1 MGRGEPIDRG
11 KWPESGAHRK
21 LLEFLD
27 RVHAGNGLK
36 SRRDITAAMNLESPS
51 YVNDM
56 LRGMRLPVDDRQVT
70 ALVRALGGGTDEAAN
85 GRRLL
90 DRARAEE
97 RAVERGEKRSRP
109 QSGTQ
114 HPWARCVAE
123 HAAWNLV
130 DGDLDTADLREQS
143 VSVAERL
150 AALSAEA
157 ERTLAGDPWLDT
169 DLADRFARRADWLV
183 RTTWEDTPD
192 LSPAEAA
199 LLALVP
205 LLHHTHMARTLAAL
219 HEIRPLELGV
229 ADHAEA
235 PRRDFEAFCNGHQ
248 ELVERAQAPA
258 LPDRDSAGPEIGWWL
273 FRRWAAR
280 FPDAYRLGAIRRL
293 LQDADVTDPRMR
305 DEVLEAKTVQR
316 FLAGLRLDPAELAD
330 TDRQHTPQPV
340 NVLFAGEPDQQRVR
354 ELLLS
359 HLLAVAYAVA
369 IDVIRLPDI
378 VVRHLGIPS
387 AVELDRLRDT
397 VTSRAKWVLQSDCL
411 VLRTDCHHPAELEGL
426 RQYARQVDTL
436 LHAVRRVCADRPAM
450 EMLTRLP
457 SRASADDVRPDIDED
472 GRPLFQHV
480 SRFRLDERRVQ
491 GLLMGEQLYKD
502 RGLAVR
508 ELYQNAL
515 DACRWR
521 RARLAYRR
529 QRGDW
534 PDDWNGRIHFVQG
547 LDHDGRAYLE
557 CRDNGIGMTEAVLT
571 EVFAQAGVRFT
582 DLTEFLVESAEWKG
596 AATQV
601 PFYPNSRFG
610 IGVLSYFMIA
620 DEIEVVTRPLERGN
634 RPHPAMKV
642 SIFGPGH
649 LFRIEH
655 LPEGRSPGTSVKL
668 YLRDAEQAPSCVEE
682 LRQLLGVAEFE
693 TVAEHG
699 TQRER
704 WDPGVLNPR
713 VRPAWQPDGL
723 DAHGTLVPWQDEQG
737 DGQVVWCE
745 HGGGLLVDGLYV
757 RPSVRNGVF
766 AGFRDGILRGAVVNL
781 TRRNTPD
788 RLSVDRRQ
796 VLSDVSA
803 NVEELLS
810 AATGALM
817 TDGQELL
824 DVRWV
829 SAVTEAS
836 PRLGDLVTEAA
847 IEAGASFRT
856 RTGEI
861 EVREV
866 GCFLQDSH
874 LVLEGDEH
882 AHGPASDDVPNNLW
896 NWDFGDKPPDQVLVW
911 RLIAHG
917 VRTDLDALGVETT
930 GPVRPALP
938 TDTLLL
944 GAVRD
949 GFDAGD
955 RLHVSS
961 WLWDDTEL
969 RNRPGHILWTAM
981 HTGGSPREVARRAV
995 DLGCHEIVPEHFS
1008 AAAQVDRIDLAL
1020 LSRGRNGLPGWL
1032 DLTDPVPVGHLLA
1045 VALEYGI
1052 GLSEG
1057 QGRLEGYG
1065 FRLTSRP
1072 RTESFSAADLPLL
1085 SWSVIDT
1092 AGGDHYE
1099 WYEWL
1104 GSDSIPASHVVRVA
1118 GQTGLPIP
1126 QVCDRLA
1133 DFGLR
1138 TERLSLPDA
1147 PRADDLVLFDWK
1159 PTYNEQ
1165 ADHRLP
1171 VAYRH
1176 LVRAATE
1183 LDMPLPEV
1191 AERLAAY
1198 GVVVPE
1204 RLPDRPEADDLNLL
1218 SYFHPQAAS
1227 GEAGGERVHLPQL
1240 LVMSS
1245 RAEVEPSRAAE
1256 RLAEY
1261 GIEVP
1266 PGELPPGIDN
1276 LTRRMMSRD
1285 FDDMGPWL
1293 DESATI
1299 PRAHF
1304 AFALVEF
1311 GVAPRA
1317 AAERLAG
1324 CGLRVPTDL
1333 PEHPDHDDIRLL
1345 YHLGEKTEVSRLA
1358 LDVAVPLL
1366 HLLDSARETRFTVRE
1381 AAARLRWL
1389 GATVPDVDQVVADA
1403 LARLP
1408 RP

>member
-27 RVHAGNGLK
+27 RVHADNGLK

-70 ALVRALGGGTDEAAN
+70 ALVRALGGGADEAAN

-90 DRARAEE
+90 DRARVEE
-97 RAVERGEKRSRP
+97 RAVERKAKRGRP

-114 HPWARCVAE
+114 HPWARYVAE

-205 LLHHTHMARTLAAL
+205 LLHHTHMVRTLAAL

-235 PRRDFEAFCNGHQ
+235 PRRDFEAFCKGHQ
-248 ELVERAQAPA
+248 ELVERAHAPA
-258 LPDRDSAGPEIGWWL
+258 LPDRDPAGPEIGWWL
-273 FRRWAAR
+273 FHRWAAR

-305 DEVLEAKTVQR
+305 DEVLEAKAVQR

-340 NVLFAGEPDQQRVR
+340 NVLFPGEPDQQQVR

-436 LHAVRRVCADRPAM
+436 LHAVRRVCAGRPAV

-547 LDHDGRAYLE
+547 VDRDGRAYLE

-596 AATQV
+596 AATPV

-655 LPEGRSPGTSVKL
+655 LPESRSPGTSVKL
-668 YLRDAEQAPSCVEE
+668 YLRNAEQAPSCVEE
-682 LRQLLGVAEFE
+682 LRQLLGIAEFE

-704 WDPGVLNPR
+704 WEPGVLNPR
-713 VRPAWQPDGL
+713 IRPAWQPEGL
-723 DAHGTLVPWQDEQG
+723 DAHGTLVPWQDERG
-737 DGQVVWCE
+737 NGQVVWCE

-757 RPSVRNGVF
+757 RPVVRNGVF

-781 TRRNTPD
+781 TRRSAPD

-803 NVEELLS
+803 NVEKLLR
-810 AATGALM
+810 AATGSLM
-817 TDGQELL
+817 TDGRELL

-847 IEAGASFRT
+847 IEAGVSFRT

-861 EVREV
+861 RVPEV
-866 GCFLQDSH
+866 GCFLQDAH
-874 LVLEGDEH
+874 LVLEGDKR
-882 AHGPASDDVPNNLW
+882 AHGRGLDDEPATLW
-896 NWDFGDKPPDQVLVW
+896 NWDFGDNPPDHVLIW
-911 RLIAHG
+911 RLVAHG
-917 VRTDLDALGVETT
+917 ARSDLDALGVETT
-930 GPVRPALP
+930 DPVLPALP
-938 TDTLLL
+938 TDALLL
-944 GAVRD
+944 G
-949 GFDAGD
+949 GAGSTAD
-955 RLHVSS
+955 ETNQLSARAWS
-961 WLWDDTEL
+961 WEETEL
-969 RNRPGHILWTAM
+969 RKRPGHVLWTAM
-981 HTGGSPREVARRAV
+981 MTGASPREVAHRAV
-995 DLGCHEIVPEHFS
+995 ELGCHEIVPERFAS
-1008 AAAQVDRIDLAL
+1008 DAQVDRVDLAL
-1020 LSRGRNGLPGWL
+1020 LSCRRDGQPDWW
-1032 DLTDPVPVGHLLA
+1032 DITEPVPVGHL
-1045 VALEYGI
+1045 VAIALQYGI
-1052 GLSEG
+1052 ELRKG
-1057 QGRLEGYG
+1057 QRRLERYD
-1065 FRLTSRP
+1065 FRFTSRLP
-1072 RTESFSAADLPLL
+1072 PESFSEQDLPLL
-1085 SWSVIDT
+1085 NWSVADT
-1092 AGGDHYE
+1092 TGGNP
-1099 WYEWL
+1099 WYQWINGGPHPL
-1104 GSDSIPASHVVRVA
+1104 PASHIVRA
-1118 GQTGLPIP
+1118 AARTGLSVP
-1126 QVCDRLA
+1126 QVCDRLTA
-1133 DFGLR
+1133 FGLR
-1138 TERLSLPDA
+1138 AERLTLPDI
-1147 PRADDLVLFDWK
+1147 PRAEDLVLFDWGL
-1159 PTYNEQ
+1159 TYDERREFDPRSPL
-1165 ADHRLP
+1165 AP
-1171 VAYRH
+1171 RH
-1176 LVRAATE
+1176 LVRAAIA
-1183 LDMPLPEV
+1183 LDVSLSEV
-1191 AERLAAY
+1191 ADRLAAR
-1198 GVVVPE
+1198 GIVVPE
-1204 RLPDRPEADDLNLL
+1204 RLPDWPVTSDLKLL
-1218 SYFHPQAAS
+1218 SHDDRPSSLAA
-1227 GEAGGERVHLPQL
+1227 GERVPLWQIL
-1240 LVMSS
+1240 ASS
-1245 RAEVEPSRAAE
+1245 RKAGMQPDQAAA

-1261 GIEVP
+1261 GMDVP
-1266 PGELPPGIDN
+1266 SGELPSKIDG
-1276 LTRRMMSRD
+1276 LTLQLLSRD
-1285 FDDMGPWL
+1285 LDGASPWL
-1293 DESATI
+1293 DMET
-1299 PRAHF
+1299 PLPQAHF
-1304 AFALVEF
+1304 ILAFVEL
-1311 GVAPRA
+1311 GVSPRA

-1324 CGLRVPTDL
+1324 YGLPIPADL
-1333 PEHPDHDDIRLL
+1333 PETPDADDIRLL
-1345 YHLGEKTEVSRLA
+1345 DATDIGNSPARLNRPVT
-1358 LDVAVPLL
+1358 LS
-1366 HLLDSARETRFTVRE
+1366 HLLIAARETRHTLRE
-1381 AAARLRWL
+1381 AAARLRRL
-1389 GATVPDVDQVVADA
+1389 GATVPDVDELVADA
-1403 LARLP
+1403 LVRLP